1 MVCFASLI
9 MKIIVVCSGWSRFPV
24 KLICCI
30 AFGLV
35 SSDCCLLKSIAI
47 KLKLKPYFQKKI
59 LPSRQRLF
67 PRTSRGRPPPTSPGR
82 PLKILFDRPGDVLI
96 WRPGEVP
103 IGRAGDVLKWRP
115 GDVLTWC
122 TRDDPGRLIRDVPRT
137 FSARPLGD
145 LESTKTW
152 MSKIFFNFSF
162 RT

>member
-9 MKIIVVCSGWSRFPV
+9 MKIIVVCSGRSRFPV

-59 LPSRQRLF
+59 LPSRQILF

-82 PLKILFDRPGDVLI
+82 PLKILFDRPGDVPI
-96 WRPGEVP
+96 WRP
-103 IGRAGDVLKWRP
+103 GDVLKWRP
-115 GDVLTWC
+115 GDVLIWRS
-122 TRDDPGRLIRDVPRT
+122 RDVPGRLIRDVPRT
-137 FSARPLGD
+137 FSGRPLED
-145 LESTKTW
+145 LESTQTW
-152 MSKIFFNFSF
+152 ISNFF
-162 RT
+162 

>member
-1 MVCFASLI
+1 MVCFTSLV
-9 MKIIVVCSGWSRFPV
+9 MKIIVVCSGRSRFPV

-30 AFGLV
+30 AFGLA

-59 LPSRQRLF
+59 LPSRQILF
-67 PRTSRGRPPPTSPGR
+67 PRTSRGRPPSTSPGR

-103 IGRAGDVLKWRP
+103 IGRAGDVLKWCP
-115 GDVLTWC
+115 GEILTWC
-122 TRDDPGRLIRDVPRT
+122 TRDDPGSLIRDIPRT
-137 FSARPLGD
+137 FSARPLED